1 METMPFAIPGFQDWW
16 PVLVIAAVVYLMLRF
31 ISGQS
36 RRSKLVGISSDIHQV
51 TTTLACTEHQAR
63 ALLATYNG
71 NTAKAISDVK
81 TGRAVLPG
89 SEFKELAR
97 YEGDVKSF
105 RLEPAT
111 FGIVTRD
118 DKPVFLDPDG
128 DGLLVLGVVNPEGRT
143 DRDGLT
149 RADRGNTYA
158 QLFWK
163 TEDGWLRFLMDSSRL
178 DYFVLGERKQ
188 NVAIRNFKVV
198 IEDLIES
205 SQGLQVHESVQPFL
219 SDLQATNYRSLAD
232 LDAFAA
238 KILTE
243 RFLAES

>member
-1 METMPFAIPGFQDWW
+1 METIPFPISGIQQWW
-16 PVLVIAAVVYLMLRF
+16 PVLALAAVVYLALRF

-36 RRSKLVGISSDIHQV
+36 RRSKLVGISSDVHQI

-71 NTAKAISDVK
+71 NTAKAISDIK

-111 FGIVTRD
+111 FGIITRE

-128 DGLLVLGVVNPEGRT
+128 EGLLVLGVVNPEGRI
-143 DRDGLT
+143 DRDGL
-149 RADRGNTYA
+149 AQANRGKTYA

-163 TEDGWLRFLMDSSRL
+163 TDDGWLRFLMDSSRL
-178 DYFVLGERKQ
+178 DYFVLGDRKQ
-188 NVAIRNFKVV
+188 NVAIRNFKTV
-198 IEDLIES
+198 IEDLVKS

-219 SDLQATNYRSLAD
+219 SDLRATNYRSLAD

-238 KILTE
+238 KILKE
-243 RFLAES
+243 RFLTD